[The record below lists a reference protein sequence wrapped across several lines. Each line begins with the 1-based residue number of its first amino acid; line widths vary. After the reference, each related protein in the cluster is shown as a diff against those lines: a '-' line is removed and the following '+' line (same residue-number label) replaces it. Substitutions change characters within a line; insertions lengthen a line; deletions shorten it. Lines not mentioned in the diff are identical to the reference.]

1 MNRSSSPRRATSI
14 SALTIVTAA
23 VLLCGAPE
31 QATAQ
36 PRLLPEETVSIPSPR
51 VSSIGG
57 THAALSDDLSTFFSN
72 PAGFRTAEPT
82 FQAAELGLR
91 IRGPAFTIANLI
103 IEGSQEDIDDV
114 LTSPEVSDLF
124 SNLYTDV
131 SLIGPLSYGFV
142 GDGLGFLVSNNNGM
156 SIESVGSSTLGIN
169 LYQRLVLAGGFG
181 VNIPFGGDPESGLDV
196 GFLLK
201 GFFAGR
207 SGLSTSVLE
216 LPDTLGS
223 LGPGSIMEEPF
234 DLTTGMGVDLGVRYV
249 PATPLTLGLTV
260 QNLLAPAVVNEYTA
274 LSAFLDNESPVDRV
288 RARIPQNISFG
299 LMYRPDLGPSLSR
312 HVSDLK
318 LLFDYRDIFD
328 FWIAPEQAEN
338 IVLKFSLGTEITL
351 LRVLDLRAGLARGLP
366 AAGLGLDFQVMD
378 FDLAVYGSELST
390 EPGFRSVYNV
400 ALGFRFAW

>member
-1 MNRSSSPRRATSI
+1 VNRSRRRATSI
-14 SALTIVTAA
+14 STLTVLAAA

-31 QATAQ
+31 RATAEA
-36 PRLLPEETVSIPSPR
+36 RLLPEETVSIPSPR
-51 VSSIGG
+51 VSSMGG

-91 IRGPAFTIANLI
+91 VRGPAFTIANLI
-103 IEGSQEDIDDV
+103 IEGSQENIDDV
-114 LTSPEVSDLF
+114 LTSPEVAELF

-156 SIESVGSSTLGIN
+156 SIESIGTSTLGIN
-169 LYQRLVLAGGFG
+169 IYQRLVLAGGFG
-181 VNIPFGGDPESGLDV
+181 LNIPFGEEPESGLDV

-201 GFFAGR
+201 GFFTGR
-207 SGLSTSVLE
+207 SGLTSSVLE

-223 LGPGSIMEEPF
+223 LGPGAIMDEPF
-234 DLTTGMGVDLGVRYV
+234 DLTTGMGVDLGVKYAPV
-249 PATPLTLGLTV
+249 APLTLGLTV
-260 QNLLAPAVVNEYTA
+260 QNLLAPAIVNEYA
-274 LSAFLDNESPVDRV
+274 SLSAFLDNDPPTDRV

-312 HVSDLK
+312 HISDLK

-338 IVLKFSLGTEITL
+338 ILLKFGLGTEITL

-366 AAGLGLDFQVMD
+366 AAGLGIDFQVMD

-400 ALGFRFAW
+400 AVGFRFAW